1 MNLARYYMMELSYY
15 LGGLLTLPVDNK
27 RKDFYELIIH
37 HLVTNFLIMFSWG
50 SNFWRV
56 VCGPVHGVRCCVGRK
71 CLVLA
76 QVVELLL
83 LIRKGGVY
91 MS

>member
-1 MNLARYYMMELSYY
+1 MMELSYY

-50 SNFWRV
+50 ANFWRV
-56 VCGPVHGVRCCVGRK
+56 VCGSAHGV
-71 CLVLA
+71 
-76 QVVELLL
+76 
-83 LIRKGGVY
+83 GGVA
-91 MS
+91 